1 MIYVSTG
8 GFSKL
13 PGSETAKIFSDY
25 SINQIELS
33 AGLFKDNQI
42 NDLKKLNKSKFQIH
56 NYYPPP
62 KDPFVFNLA
71 SMQEDI
77 ALKSISHVMS
87 ALEYCSDLMISNYSF
102 HAGFLF
108 DPKIK
113 ELGGKI
119 EFQKLNEKKEAKSI
133 FIERINKL
141 SIRASELGIN
151 LLIENN
157 VLSKANL
164 ERFKL
169 NPFLMVEANE
179 CEEIMSQTSNNVKLL
194 LDVGHLKVS
203 AQSLN
208 FDKENF
214 FEVCNPWIHA
224 YHLSDNNGEK
234 DSNSLMN
241 NESWFWSYLKKADYY
256 VVEVYSESV
265 FDLYEQYLLVKNK
278 ILSL

>member
-1 MIYVSTG
+1 MIYLSTG

-13 PGSETAKIFSDY
+13 PGSETAKIFSEY

-87 ALEYCSDLMISNYSF
+87 ALEYCSDLMIANYSS

-113 ELGGKI
+113 ELGEKI
-119 EFQKLNEKKEAKSI
+119 EFQKLNDKKEAKSI

-141 SIRASELGIN
+141 SIRALELGIN

-164 ERFKL
+164 EQFKL

-179 CEEIMSQTSNNVKLL
+179 CEEIMTQTSNNVKLL

-208 FDKENF
+208 FDKKNF
-214 FEVCNPWIHA
+214 FEICNPWVHA
-224 YHLSDNNGEK
+224 YHLSDNNGER
-234 DSNSLMN
+234 DSNSPMN
-241 NESWFWSYLKKADYY
+241 ENSWFWSYLKKADYY
-256 VVEVYSESV
+256 VVEVYSESI
-265 FDLYEQYLLVKNK
+265 FNLYEQYLLAKNK
-278 ILSL
+278 ILNL